1 MFLLLDSEKEF
12 HILPHRVFV
21 PIPGSAVMLCDYKFG
36 DESAEEIRDHFIEM
50 LDHRIQIEDLEI
62 AEEMNTVY
70 VSSPMNT
77 EATLDNTDDEQP
89 KQPIKTTIVLK
100 IQQNI

>member
-1 MFLLLDSEKEF
+1 MFLLLLDSENEF

-21 PIPGSAVMLCDYKFG
+21 PISGSTVMLCDYKFG

-62 AEEMNTVY
+62 AEEINTGNY
-70 VSSPMNT
+70 VMLFRDLIKLLLRLPMRH
-77 EATLDNTDDEQP
+77 L
-89 KQPIKTTIVLK
+89 V
-100 IQQNI
+100 